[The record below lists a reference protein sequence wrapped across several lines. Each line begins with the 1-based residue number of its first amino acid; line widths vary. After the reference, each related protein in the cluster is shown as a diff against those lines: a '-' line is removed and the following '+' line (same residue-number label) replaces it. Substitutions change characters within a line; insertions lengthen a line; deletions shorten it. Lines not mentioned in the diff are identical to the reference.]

1 MAKNK
6 SEIHQLLSEPKMFDA
21 SIELLNEFEK
31 FQNEL
36 FVEFW
41 NKLIKIFKESKLLS
55 EWKIVFAPEIDISY
69 SDINILNKNYKEGVV
84 YYHIYFSPSY
94 FIYGISFD
102 ESNNKINID
111 ELYNEA
117 KKFKEYKWRMGN
129 KNSLEMP
136 IYKQIKSIDLKDK
149 KEFKK
154 LLSISIDDTV
164 KDVFNE
170 IMLGFTKDVQNLITH
185 QSKRTKII

>member
-84 YYHIYFSPSY
+84 Y
-94 FIYGISFD
+94 
-102 ESNNKINID
+102 
-111 ELYNEA
+111 
-117 KKFKEYKWRMGN
+117 
-129 KNSLEMP
+129 
-136 IYKQIKSIDLKDK
+136 
-149 KEFKK
+149 
-154 LLSISIDDTV
+154 
-164 KDVFNE
+164 
-170 IMLGFTKDVQNLITH
+170 
-185 QSKRTKII
+185 